1 MTISRGQM
9 PRQLYLGGGIT
20 QLPMD
25 QMMVPRGQY
34 GLGSLVKSITKP
46 IKKAASAIGD
56 FAKSDIGKIAL
67 LAAGAY
73 FAPVAFGQQAGFA
86 NFGNLVK
93 TGLVGAPTNLI
104 TGEAA
109 KAGLLGTG
117 GVFAPSVGSIA
128 TTLAG
133 PKGFTGISS
142 LIPSKG
148 AAIAAIGGGLLSSL
162 FGGPKEA
169 KAAFSRDPEGV
180 KNYLIQYFKNL
191 NKDATDEEA
200 RAFAES
206 QTREYAAS
214 GGRIG
219 FEDGGTYKE
228 FEQFMRDIQESE
240 KEQTKQRLLEMFK
253 QYQRRKKGN
262 VVEAAE
268 GGIMG
273 LPMGEM
279 RENKAG
285 VMERDYREEGGF
297 VPVGIKE
304 KADDVPAML
313 SKNEFVFTADA
324 VRGAGDGDV
333 EKGAQRLYNTMKT
346 LENGGTV

>member
-1 MTISRGQM
+1 M

-46 IKKAASAIGD
+46 IKKAVSAVGD
-56 FAKSDIGKIAL
+56 FAKSDIGKMAL
-67 LAAGAY
+67 LAAAGY
-73 FAPVAFGQQAGFA
+73 GLGGGTFFGKTLPGISTSGGFA
-86 NFGNLVK
+86 FKNIV
-93 TGLVGAPTNLI
+93 PNLI
-104 TGEAA
+104 GVAGSGEFGGAEGILGKMGLTGGYGSL
-109 KAGLLGTG
+109 KPSLLGIG
-117 GVFAPSVGSIA
+117 AGASV
-128 TTLAG
+128 LAG
-133 PKGFTGISS
+133 M
-142 LIPSKG
+142 
-148 AAIAAIGGGLLSSL
+148 
-162 FGGPKEA
+162 FGGPEEA

-206 QTREYAAS
+206 QTREYAA
-214 GGRIG
+214 G
-219 FEDGGTYKE
+219 
-228 FEQFMRDIQESE
+228 
-240 KEQTKQRLLEMFK
+240 
-253 QYQRRKKGN
+253 
-262 VVEAAE
+262 

-324 VRGAGDGDV
+324 VRGAGDGNV

>member
-1 MTISRGQM
+1 M

-20 QLPMD
+20 QLPMN

-34 GLGSLVKSITKP
+34 GLGSLVKSVTKP

-56 FAKSDIGKIAL
+56 FASSDIGKLAL
-67 LAAGAY
+67 LAAGGYYLGGGQIPGLSKFLPAMKY
-73 FAPVAFGQQAGFA
+73 GDAAGTGFG
-86 NFGNLVK
+86 FGNIL
-93 TGLVGAPTNLI
+93 PN
-104 TGEAA
+104 
-109 KAGLLGTG
+109 
-117 GVFAPSVGSIA
+117 IA
-128 TTLAG
+128 NVA
-133 PKGFTGISS
+133 GFTGTADK
-142 LIPSKG
+142 LATMGNVGKATLG
-148 AAIAAIGGGLLSSL
+148 IGGASVLAGL
-162 FGGPKEA
+162 FGGEEEA
-169 KAAFSRDPEGV
+169 KTAFSRDPEGV

-191 NKDATDEEA
+191 NKRATDEEA

-206 QTREYAAS
+206 QTREYVAE

-219 FEDGGTYKE
+219 FEGGGTYKE
-228 FEQFMRDIQESE
+228 FEQFMRDMQESE
-240 KEQTKQRLLEMFK
+240 KEQTKKRLLEMFK
-253 QYQRRKKGN
+253 QYQRRKTGN

-268 GGIMG
+268 GGLMNI
-273 LPMGEM
+273 PMGDM
-279 RENKAG
+279 RVNKAG

-324 VRGAGDGDV
+324 VRGAGNGDV
-333 EKGAQRLYNTMKT
+333 EKGAQKLYNTMKT

>member
-1 MTISRGQM
+1 MCGIVGYIGEKKAKEFLMGTPSYDFGTRT
-9 PRQLYLGGGIT
+9 GGILST
-20 QLPMD
+20 IGKGISK
-25 QMMVPRGQY
+25 VPG
-34 GLGSLVKSITKP
+34 GMTTAAAVGGSLLGSL
-46 IKKAASAIGD
+46 
-56 FAKSDIGKIAL
+56 
-67 LAAGAY
+67 
-73 FAPVAFGQQAGFA
+73 FGS
-86 NFGNLVK
+86 
-93 TGLVGAPTNLI
+93 P
-104 TGEAA
+104 E
-109 KAGLLGTG
+109 
-117 GVFAPSVGSIA
+117 
-128 TTLAG
+128 
-133 PKGFTGISS
+133 
-142 LIPSKG
+142 
-148 AAIAAIGGGLLSSL
+148 
-162 FGGPKEA
+162 EA
-169 KAAFSRDPEGV
+169 KTAFSRDPEGV

-206 QTREYAAS
+206 QTREYAA
-214 GGRIG
+214 G
-219 FEDGGTYKE
+219 
-228 FEQFMRDIQESE
+228 
-240 KEQTKQRLLEMFK
+240 
-253 QYQRRKKGN
+253 
-262 VVEAAE
+262 

-324 VRGAGDGDV
+324 VRGAGDGNV

>member
-1 MTISRGQM
+1 M

-46 IKKAASAIGD
+46 IKKAVSAVGD
-56 FAKSDIGKIAL
+56 FAKSDIGKMAL
-67 LAAGAY
+67 LAAAGY
-73 FAPVAFGQQAGFA
+73 GLGGGTFFGKTLPGISTSGGFA
-86 NFGNLVK
+86 FKNIV
-93 TGLVGAPTNLI
+93 PNLI
-104 TGEAA
+104 GVAGSGEFGGAEGILGKMGLTGGYGSL
-109 KAGLLGTG
+109 KPSLLGIG
-117 GVFAPSVGSIA
+117 AGASV
-128 TTLAG
+128 LAG
-133 PKGFTGISS
+133 M
-142 LIPSKG
+142 
-148 AAIAAIGGGLLSSL
+148 
-162 FGGPKEA
+162 FGGPEEA

-206 QTREYAAS
+206 QTREYAA
-214 GGRIG
+214 G
-219 FEDGGTYKE
+219 
-228 FEQFMRDIQESE
+228 
-240 KEQTKQRLLEMFK
+240 
-253 QYQRRKKGN
+253 
-262 VVEAAE
+262 

>member
-1 MTISRGQM
+1 M

-46 IKKAASAIGD
+46 IKKAVSAVGD
-56 FAKSDIGKIAL
+56 FAKSDIGKMAL
-67 LAAGAY
+67 LAAAGY
-73 FAPVAFGQQAGFA
+73 GLGGGTFFGKTLPGISTSGGFA
-86 NFGNLVK
+86 FKNIV
-93 TGLVGAPTNLI
+93 PNLI
-104 TGEAA
+104 GVAGSGEFGGAEGILGKMGLTGGYGSL
-109 KAGLLGTG
+109 KPSLLGIG
-117 GVFAPSVGSIA
+117 AGASV
-128 TTLAG
+128 LAG
-133 PKGFTGISS
+133 M
-142 LIPSKG
+142 
-148 AAIAAIGGGLLSSL
+148 
-162 FGGPKEA
+162 FGGPEEA

-191 NKDATDEEA
+191 NKNASDEEA
-200 RAFAES
+200 AQFAEE
-206 QTREYAAS
+206 QTREYAAE

-219 FEDGGTYKE
+219 FEGGGTYKE

-240 KEQTKQRLLEMFK
+240 KEQTKQKLLEMFK